1 MLSGS
6 SKNQEAPEI
15 GVLDGLL
22 LPLSGRKAMGK
33 VLARDLRDQA
43 SPLTMYLVLV
53 LKLDLSNG
61 FFLFGESQHPREYL
75 MNAMGSVEIDV

>member
-6 SKNQEAPEI
+6 SKSQEAPEI

-22 LPLSGRKAMGK
+22 LPLFGREAMGR
-33 VLARDLRDQA
+33 VLARDSRDQA
-43 SPLTMYLVLV
+43 SLLTMYLVLV

-61 FFLFGESQHPREYL
+61 FSSLGKVSTHV
-75 MNAMGSVEIDV
+75 NT

>member
-1 MLSGS
+1 MLILLSGS

-15 GVLDGLL
+15 GVLEGLF
-22 LPLSGRKAMGK
+22 LPLFGRKAMGR
-33 VLARDLRDQA
+33 VLARDSRDQA

-61 FFLFGESQHPREYL
+61 FSSFEKVSTHV
-75 MNAMGSVEIDV
+75 NT